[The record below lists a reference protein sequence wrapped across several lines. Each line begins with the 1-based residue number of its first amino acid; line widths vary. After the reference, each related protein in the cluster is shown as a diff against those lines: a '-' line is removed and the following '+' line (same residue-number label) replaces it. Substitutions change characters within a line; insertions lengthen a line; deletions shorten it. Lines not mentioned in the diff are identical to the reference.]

1 VGITTTPPF
10 LKTSTTSLTTLLLLL
25 PLFVILITLLKTHRQ
40 DNTELFGNTDLYQQR
55 LSEIESDIDNGLLSG
70 TEAKKVRKEYQRAL
84 LIQDENK
91 PLSGNSS
98 KTETSSRITAVLLLI
113 LIPVFVI
120 SLYDRLGKPE
130 LITQTALLSEFNNAQ
145 NTEQKLASVEKML
158 SQLEQRLINE
168 PDDIDG
174 WLMLTNSYS
183 TLERYPEALRAV
195 NNLYRLKSNDP
206 TVLIRYADILSM
218 TNGGIYAGRP
228 TELINEAL
236 RLEPENR
243 SGLWRAGLAANE
255 RGDIEN
261 SIIYWQRLV
270 PKLEQGSDQQQQIE
284 KYIQLAKQHIEGA
297 NVKDSNAVKQEYKI
311 QVNVNLSADLISEV
325 NNEDTVFIYAQ
336 AINGPQMPI
345 AIIRK
350 KVSDLPIQA
359 ILDDSMAMTPSNKLS
374 DHNQVK
380 LTARIS
386 KSGNATAE
394 SGDLIGRLDT
404 IQTDTNKVINLNID
418 KKIP

>member
-1 VGITTTPPF
+1 MLSFWLI
-10 LKTSTTSLTTLLLLL
+10 SALLLLL
-25 PLFVILITLLKTHRQ
+25 PLFVILITLLKTHNE

-70 TEAKKVRKEYQRAL
+70 TEAKKVKKEYQRAL

-91 PLSGNSS
+91 PLSENYP
-98 KTETSSRITAVLLLI
+98 KTEMPSKITAILLLI

-120 SLYDRLGKPE
+120 SLYDHLGKPE
-130 LITQTALLSEFNNAQ
+130 LIIQTDLLSEFNNAQ
-145 NTEQKLASVEKML
+145 NTEQKLASIEKML
-158 SQLEQRLINE
+158 NQLEQRLINE
-168 PDDIDG
+168 PDDVDG
-174 WLMLTNSYS
+174 WMMLTNSYA

-195 NNLYRLKSNDP
+195 NNLYRLKNNDP

-218 TNGGIYAGRP
+218 TNGGIYTGRP

-236 RLEPENR
+236 RLDPENKN
-243 SGLWRAGLAANE
+243 GLWLAGLAANE

-270 PKLEQGSDQQQQIE
+270 SKLEQGSNQRQQIE
-284 KYIQLAKQHIEGA
+284 KYIQLAKQHIEGG
-297 NVKDSNAVKQEYKI
+297 KKKKSNTDKQEYKI
-311 QVNVNLSADLISEV
+311 QVNVSLSANLISEV
-325 NNEDTVFIYAQ
+325 NSEDTVFIYAQ
-336 AINGPQMPI
+336 AINGSQMPI

-359 ILDDSMAMTPSNKLS
+359 TLDDSIAMMPSNKLS
-374 DHNQVK
+374 DHKQVK

-394 SGDLIGRLDT
+394 PGDLIGRLDT
-404 IQTDTNKVINLNID
+404 IQTDTNKIINLNID

>member
-1 VGITTTPPF
+1 MFSFWLIAA
-10 LKTSTTSLTTLLLLL
+10 LLILL
-25 PLFVILITLLKTHRQ
+25 PLFVILITLLKTNNE
-40 DNTELFGNTDLYQQR
+40 DDTDLAGNTDLYQQR

-70 TEAKKVRKEYQRAL
+70 TEAKKVKKEYQRAL

-91 PLSGNSS
+91 LLSDNNS
-98 KTETSSRITAVLLLI
+98 KIEPSSLTITAIFFLI
-113 LIPVFVI
+113 LIPAFVI
-120 SLYDRLGKPE
+120 SLYDHLGKPE
-130 LITQTALLSEFNNAQ
+130 IITQIALLSEFNNAQ
-145 NTEQKLASVEKML
+145 NKEEKLASVEKML
-158 SQLEQRLINE
+158 TQLEQRLINE
-168 PDDIDG
+168 PDDVDG

-195 NNLYRLKSNDP
+195 NNLYRLRGNDP

-236 RLEPENR
+236 RLDPDNS
-243 SGLWRAGLAANE
+243 SGLWLAGLAANE
-255 RGDIEN
+255 RGDIED
-261 SIIYWQRLV
+261 SIIYWQRLL
-270 PKLEQGSDQQQQIE
+270 PKLEQDSNQQQQIE
-284 KYIQLAKQHIEGA
+284 KYIQLAKQHIEASKGKDA
-297 NVKDSNAVKQEYKI
+297 NAAKQEYNI
-311 QVNVNLSADLISEV
+311 QVNVSLSADFISEA
-325 NNEDTVFIYAQ
+325 NNDDTVFVYAQ

-350 KVSDLPIQA
+350 KVSDLPLLA
-359 ILDDSMAMTPSNKLS
+359 ILDDSTAMMPSNKLS

-386 KSGNATAE
+386 KSGNAIPE

-404 IQTDTNKVINLNID
+404 VQTSMEKVINLNID
-418 KKIP
+418 KKVP

>member
-1 VGITTTPPF
+1 MFSFWLI
-10 LKTSTTSLTTLLLLL
+10 SALLLLL

-236 RLEPENR
+236 RLDPENR
-243 SGLWRAGLAANE
+243 SGLWLAGLAANE